1 MHRTPTATTK
11 MDSLFRGNDIEG
23 VGMAKEEVKT
33 TKETDGFDET
43 DPYILVMTDGIPV
56 LP

>member
-1 MHRTPTATTK
+1 

-33 TKETDGFDET
+33 TKETDGFDSSN
-43 DPYILVMTDGIPV
+43 PYISRMVGEMPV
-56 LP
+56 LHIRRV

>member
-1 MHRTPTATTK
+1 
-11 MDSLFRGNDIEG
+11 MDSLLRGNDIEG
-23 VGMAKEEVKT
+23 VGMAKEGVEI
-33 TKETDGFDET
+33 TKETDGSDKS